1 MLKYIKQKKENVDLG
16 KEFTDFYEITKSDGY
31 NFEWFYNNHNEKE
44 INQWVNQLKL
54 SDDNLKKFLKT
65 WDGIGE
71 ISQSYQQWMT
81 DNGKATSTFTTFT
94 KKASSILKSFGS
106 TLGSM
111 AVDLLFDEIVG
122 ELQELAQSEKNLSE
136 KNNEL
141 FDESNSNAEEY
152 NYKIDTLNQLEEKYI
167 AIAEKGNIDSEKR
180 KELVQ
185 LQGEINSLLGKHV
198 EGLDLVNGNL
208 EEQVKK
214 IKEIS
219 QEEKKSA
226 YRNSIGNYNNAKKA
240 SSTARAQYDEDYNY
254 VYEERNI
261 DESTYDVLKNAG
273 FGRISTMDPNMFYE
287 LFNFSKNENRYISV
301 RADYDENG
309 KELKTLQER
318 IDYLKRMQQA
328 LLLGGKGNTGIY
340 SSITSQ
346 IIAWEKVVSNQQ
358 TAANNLVD
366 NYIAYNLDTSKVNSI
381 ESFEKYRK
389 ELFDNAKNNPEISQA
404 IADKMLDEETL
415 QMSIDSYMST
425 CEVFSIWYEQWKNK
439 VEGKSKDDIS
449 DKTDNS
455 SPLPFNKAWKQLK
468 NGTGVFKDNDKV
480 KNTYNDLIS
489 LAEAGKLTVDTFN
502 NTIGSDIFLE
512 QINSSAEETTNKIN
526 SLVDEAKQL
535 SSLKAGITTITSA
548 YDEKKDSSDH
558 RLGADTLNS
567 IYDSL
572 DIESWK
578 ESDLEV
584 WEKYKNIAS
593 SSTSSL
599 KEFKQAQDSLATSFI
614 NSNNFLSQ
622 LDNSNKDYYTSLLRE
637 MGITN
642 ASAVVNETLRR
653 NKARLAIET
662 YNSLDAHDKD
672 ADALDKV
679 RKKLKKCSDKEREY
693 YFAKLVANGENIDTK
708 EECQQLIDLAK
719 DLHLNSILIDTLS
732 EKLDSFDNTSVTGT
746 VSVEYQKKNI
756 TSSDINGYNAKKEL
770 KEPLSGKN
778 NNYFKKGIPTK
789 TKSKAQVL
797 AEQEAKEQK
806 EKLKAKIKTTEGSKS
821 GKNADNAA
829 KNSETKQEIN
839 WLERRLTRMQSII
852 DLTASK
858 LQNVFSVKSKNNN
871 LNTQISQTTKLMNQY
886 KKAAGTYMEKANS
899 VAKTSKVDGKRVQ
912 ALSKDDIKKIQSGEI
927 TKANSQKLIQKY
939 GQNYADKINSYIDYY
954 DKAQDAKKNKQEQ
967 EAKIREL
974 EEQKYQNYV
983 DLYDSRISRAEA
995 KESVAIGAKN
1005 QNKAVQT
1012 QIKNTELSYNYQI
1025 KIANLT
1031 DDKAKA
1037 DQLEYEKQKAI
1048 VELKQKQ
1055 IDNLK
1060 TEYDNSIRSIDN
1072 SQQNK
1077 NNQISQMETRGQ
1089 IVLSSFYTDLNNYES
1104 QKLAELKNELA
1115 DLESRQNNFKDKSTE
1130 WYNLQSDIQD
1140 VKNAINDAETAI
1152 IENNKKVGELRQAM
1166 YDDIAARNS
1175 NIASESQF
1183 MASLLGNNLTNEKN
1197 GDFTEE
1203 GLAVLGTYAINAE
1216 SSASTAR
1223 AYAQERKEIEKQIS
1237 EYKNGNNHALDAY
1250 GSLETAKNRLSEVIQ
1265 NQRDA
1270 LSSEYDN
1277 EKQIYDLMTQ
1287 RYESQLS
1294 YMNTIIDAKKELF
1307 DMEKDLYDYEKNI
1320 NNQTKNIASLEK
1332 QLAALQGDDSEEG
1345 RAKKSAV
1352 QRSLDEAN
1360 EELQDTEYERY
1371 ISEQQNMLDNLY
1383 SQYEDLIHELEQ
1395 NFETVVQKGI
1405 STINEKSD
1413 VIVGTLSNYVTDFGY
1428 NPSEDMSKILGAL
1441 TTSGDGDVKTLPGSI
1456 TNGLSNL
1463 GVIFQKGVTDIMNAY
1478 NGTNAANNSSTNKSS
1493 SSEADTSDNGGTPN
1507 RNGSIVIQA
1516 DGMTTTVADMQKNIQ
1531 VNSERDQ
1538 LKKLMVGK
1546 NYSSKANKNWN
1557 KYSSKLNQLL
1567 AKHTGYVIKDGD
1579 NYIDAF
1585 AKMLNLKAAVKGKS
1599 GSKYA
1604 QDGNVYQSLKKRFP
1618 SLGFSHGGIGRLVK
1632 ASGEDGFAL
1641 VRNGEGF
1648 IAPEHVE
1655 SIQSLMNIIPDMT
1668 QFTNALTHVEPVSRE
1683 LSNQFGDIVIN
1694 AELPNIANVQDF
1706 VQALQ
1711 HDRKTQ
1717 QALTI
1722 ATKDLMEKGRITNR
1736 IQNIQ

>member
-1 MLKYIKQKKENVDLG
+1 MVEEISTLFPDVISGYNNQNQAIIKAKGNLNILTESYEKNATKYNADILSNSSTAYKDYKTSIEDAVETKNQIDSFINEKNIKA
-16 KEFTDFYEITKSDGY
+16 YAKSDGE
-31 NFEWFYNNHNEKE
+31 FQ
-44 INQWVNQLKL
+44 IKL
-54 SDDNLKKFLKT
+54 GDDYYTDFLKNNLDSET
-65 WDGIGE
+65 YNKLNEE
-71 ISQSYQQWMT
+71 IRLFNI
-81 DNGKATSTFTTFT
+81 DKFTNQRNFNFNDL
-94 KKASSILKSFGS
+94 SS
-106 TLGSM
+106 
-111 AVDLLFDEIVG
+111 
-122 ELQELAQSEKNLSE
+122 ELQQKIRAVLINA
-136 KNNEL
+136 
-141 FDESNSNAEEY
+141 NSTITTETA
-152 NYKIDTLNQLEEKYI
+152 
-167 AIAEKGNIDSEKR
+167 
-180 KELVQ
+180 
-185 LQGEINSLLGKHV
+185 
-198 EGLDLVNGNL
+198 
-208 EEQVKK
+208 K
-214 IKEIS
+214 IKPILETCLL
-219 QEEKKSA
+219 E
-226 YRNSIGNYNNAKKA
+226 Y
-240 SSTARAQYDEDYNY
+240 SS
-254 VYEERNI
+254 
-261 DESTYDVLKNAG
+261 L
-273 FGRISTMDPNMFYE
+273 
-287 LFNFSKNENRYISV
+287 
-301 RADYDENG
+301 DENS
-309 KELKTLQER
+309 KQLIR
-318 IDYLKRMQQA
+318 NVI
-328 LLLGGKGNTGIY
+328 
-340 SSITSQ
+340 
-346 IIAWEKVVSNQQ
+346 
-358 TAANNLVD
+358 
-366 NYIAYNLDTSKVNSI
+366 YNLDDTFYSRFSSDTEMSSFFKKYFIEPLQNGIDDSDLTVKINTLFTTDKNNYASYQDYVTAVSEKINELKLYKDEQGNPIYSDEQIENLKRDFGVSDKNNNEQISGASLIKRVKNNYLGIGGANKYIETLREDELRYLYGLDSNNIKDLNSLKSAVSKYNHKLEKESKQNNNSKTSTHWNSI
-381 ESFEKYRK
+381 E
-389 ELFDNAKNNPEISQA
+389 N
-404 IADKMLDEETL
+404 DE
-415 QMSIDSYMST
+415 
-425 CEVFSIWYEQWKNK
+425 
-439 VEGKSKDDIS
+439 
-449 DKTDNS
+449 
-455 SPLPFNKAWKQLK
+455 NKA
-468 NGTGVFKDNDKV
+468 
-480 KNTYNDLIS
+480 
-489 LAEAGKLTVDTFN
+489 
-502 NTIGSDIFLE
+502 E
-512 QINSSAEETTNKIN
+512 QD
-526 SLVDEAKQL
+526 VKQL

-572 DIESWK
+572 DIETWK

-679 RKKLKKCSDKEREY
+679 RKKLKKCSEKEREY

-1441 TTSGDGDVKTLPGSI
+1441 TTSGDGDVTTLPGSI

-1478 NGTNAANNSSTNKSS
+1478 NGTVPANNSNTNKSS

-1516 DGMTTTVADMQKNIQ
+1516 DGMTTTVADIQKNIQ

-1538 LKKLMVGK
+1538 LKKLVVGK
-1546 NYSSKANKNWN
+1546 NYSSKASKNWN

-1694 AELPNIANVQDF
+1694 AELPNVANVQDF